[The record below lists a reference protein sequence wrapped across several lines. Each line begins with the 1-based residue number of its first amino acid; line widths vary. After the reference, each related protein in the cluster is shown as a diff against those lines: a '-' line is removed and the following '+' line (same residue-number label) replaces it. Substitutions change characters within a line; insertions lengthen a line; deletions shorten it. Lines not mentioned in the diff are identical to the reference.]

1 MHSGGK
7 EWGQAQACLAGHLQ
21 HRLAKDQDK
30 MFGIFTGDL
39 PVCAA
44 SPEVHYGSFSYLVF
58 VQMLCCF
65 VSLLWGGLNSQRS
78 WLPALAFQ
86 AWLLLPRCE
95 PLL

>member
-58 VQMLCCF
+58 RSDAVLFRLLTLGWSEQSE
-65 VSLLWGGLNSQRS
+65 VSAPS
-78 WLPALAFQ
+78 
-86 AWLLLPRCE
+86 PRI
-95 PLL
+95 PGMVASPSL